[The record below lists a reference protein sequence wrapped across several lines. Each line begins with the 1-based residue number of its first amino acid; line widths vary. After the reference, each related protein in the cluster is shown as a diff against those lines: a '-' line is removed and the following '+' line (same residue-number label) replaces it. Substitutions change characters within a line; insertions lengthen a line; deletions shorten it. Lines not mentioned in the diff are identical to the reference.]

1 MLDSYPRPRGDLMT
15 TMSSRLIILALGFL
29 GGLAAWPAA
38 ELILYSQG
46 AFPSYL
52 AFLSLLGAVVGA
64 LMGAFFGAGEGITSR
79 IRNRIPA
86 GMLLGALVGCIGGAL
101 GALVGQA
108 ALWLIGGIFL
118 LSYRDMQWV
127 VLPVSRAIGWAVL
140 GVFVGA
146 GEGCRSLSPKKIAVG
161 VLGGF
166 LGGMV
171 GGFALEYSRLLLP
184 GFALFRLVGLVIL
197 GLAIGFFYGLIEQGM
212 SFGVLRILAG
222 ELKGKEFFLTERRI
236 RIGRSPRNEI
246 ALPAYEDLADLQAD
260 IRVRK
265 GEPVI
270 TNLDPSVAMLVNEEK
285 VKERKLKLGDVIKI
299 GSARIFYK
307 YG

>member
-1 MLDSYPRPRGDLMT
+1 MT
-15 TMSSRLIILALGFL
+15 TMSSKLIILALGFL
-29 GGLAAWPAA
+29 GGIAAWPAA
-38 ELILYSQG
+38 ELVLYYQG
-46 AFPSYL
+46 SFPSYL
-52 AFLSLLGAVVGA
+52 AFLALLGAVVGA
-64 LMGAFFGAGEGITSR
+64 LMGAFFGAAEGITSR
-79 IRNRIPA
+79 IKKRIPT
-86 GMLLGALVGCIGGAL
+86 GILLGALVGCLGGAA

-108 ALWLIGGIFL
+108 ALWLFGGIFL
-118 LSYRDMQWV
+118 LSYRNMQSV

-140 GVFVGA
+140 GIFVGA
-146 GEGCRSLSPKKIAVG
+146 AEGVRALSPKKIAVG
-161 VLGGF
+161 VLGGL

-184 GFALFRLVGLVIL
+184 GFALFRLLGLVIL

-222 ELKGKEFFLTERRI
+222 ELKGKEFLLTERRV

-246 ALPAYEDLADLQAD
+246 ALPAYEDLADVQAD

-270 TNLDPSVAMLVNEEK
+270 KNLEPKVAMLVNEEK
-285 VKERKLKLGDVIKI
+285 VQERKLKLGDVIKI

-307 YG
+307 FG

>member
-1 MLDSYPRPRGDLMT
+1 MT
-15 TMSSRLIILALGFL
+15 TMSSKLIILALGFL
-29 GGLAAWPAA
+29 GGIAAWPAA
-38 ELILYSQG
+38 ELVLYYQG
-46 AFPSYL
+46 SFPSYL
-52 AFLSLLGAVVGA
+52 AFLALLGAVVGA
-64 LMGAFFGAGEGITSR
+64 LTGAFFGAAEGITSR
-79 IRNRIPA
+79 IKKRIPT
-86 GMLLGALVGCIGGAL
+86 GILLGALVGCLGGAA

-108 ALWLIGGIFL
+108 ALWLFGGIFL
-118 LSYRDMQWV
+118 LSYRNMQSV

-140 GVFVGA
+140 GIFVGA
-146 GEGCRSLSPKKIAVG
+146 AEGVRALSPKKIAVG
-161 VLGGF
+161 VLGGL

-184 GFALFRLVGLVIL
+184 GFALFRLLGLVIL

-222 ELKGKEFFLTERRI
+222 ELKGKEFLLTERRV

-246 ALPAYEDLADLQAD
+246 ALPAYEDLADVQAD

-270 TNLDPSVAMLVNEEK
+270 KNLEPKVAMLVNEEK
-285 VKERKLKLGDVIKI
+285 VQERKLKLGDVIKI

-307 YG
+307 FG

>member
-1 MLDSYPRPRGDLMT
+1 MT
-15 TMSSRLIILALGFL
+15 TVTSRFIFLALGFL

-38 ELILYSQG
+38 EVILSFQG
-46 AFPSYL
+46 GFPSYL
-52 AFLSLLGAVVGA
+52 AFLTLLGAVVGA
-64 LMGAFFGAGEGITSR
+64 LMGAFFGAAEGITSR
-79 IRNRIPA
+79 IKKRIPS
-86 GMLLGALVGCIGGAL
+86 GLLLGALVGCVGGAL

-108 ALWLIGGIFL
+108 ALWLIGGVFL
-118 LSYRDMQWV
+118 LSYRNMQWV

-146 GEGCRSLSPKKIAVG
+146 GEGVRALSPKKIAVG
-161 VLGGF
+161 VLGGV
-166 LGGMV
+166 LGGIV

-184 GFALFRLVGLVIL
+184 GFAFFRLVGLVIL
-197 GLAIGFFYGLIEQGM
+197 GLAIGLFYGLIEQGM

-222 ELKGKEFFLTERRI
+222 ELKGKEFLLSERRV

-246 ALPAYEDLADLQAD
+246 ALPSYDDLADLQAD
-260 IRVRK
+260 IRVKK

-270 TNLDPSVAMLVNEEK
+270 TNLDDRVAMLINEEK
-285 VKERKLKLGDVIKI
+285 TQERRLKLGDVIKI

>member
-1 MLDSYPRPRGDLMT
+1 MT
-15 TMSSRLIILALGFL
+15 TVTSRFIFLALGFL

-38 ELILYSQG
+38 EVILSFQG
-46 AFPSYL
+46 GFPSYL
-52 AFLSLLGAVVGA
+52 AFLTLLGAVVGA
-64 LMGAFFGAGEGITSR
+64 LMGAFFGAAEGITSR
-79 IRNRIPA
+79 IKKRIPS
-86 GMLLGALVGCIGGAL
+86 GLLLGALVGCVGGAL

-108 ALWLIGGIFL
+108 ALWLIGGVFL
-118 LSYRDMQWV
+118 LSYRNMQWV

-146 GEGCRSLSPKKIAVG
+146 GEGVRALSPKKIAVG
-161 VLGGF
+161 VLGGV
-166 LGGMV
+166 LGGIV

-184 GFALFRLVGLVIL
+184 GFAFFRLVGFVIL
-197 GLAIGFFYGLIEQGM
+197 GLAIGLFYGLIEQGM

-222 ELKGKEFFLTERRI
+222 ELKGKEFLLSERRV

-246 ALPAYEDLADLQAD
+246 ALPSYDDLADLQAD
-260 IRVRK
+260 IRVKK

-270 TNLDPSVAMLVNEEK
+270 TNLDDRVAMLINEEK
-285 VKERKLKLGDVIKI
+285 TQERRLKLGDVIKI